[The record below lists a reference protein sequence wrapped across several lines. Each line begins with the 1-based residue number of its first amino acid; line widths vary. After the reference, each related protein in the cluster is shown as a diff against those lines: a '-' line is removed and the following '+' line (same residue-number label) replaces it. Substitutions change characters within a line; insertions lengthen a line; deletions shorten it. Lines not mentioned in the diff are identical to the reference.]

1 MEMYGSR
8 LMELSINIS
17 GQASN
22 QRDKNFRKW
31 KSESF
36 PSQIPRDDDPKK
48 MMDKEYL
55 YKYAAE
61 DKFDELFHELRRVSS
76 AELSSIIYTQVSP
89 SGNSLLHVSARHGSK
104 DVTELL
110 LQHFPL
116 LMTRKNF
123 HKDTALHLAAGAGQL
138 GTITVLINQAKGHGE
153 ASDSSSFLEMK
164 NDRGNTA
171 LHDAVIKGH
180 HEVARFLVSESSKLL
195 CTENN
200 ERKSPLYLAV
210 ENSIDKQKDDKM
222 FTILLD
228 AIPDDVDLLNKL
240 EGKSPVHAAV
250 QGRKRKILEQV
261 ANKKPDL
268 LRRKDEKGG
277 NPLHCA
283 ASMGYVWE
291 TQFLFDKYR
300 DGAIQQNEEGNMPIH
315 VASKKNHVDVVDAYI
330 SDWTDAI
337 EFLNSKR
344 QNILHVAAE
353 SGRHL
358 VVKYILG
365 NKSLEPLIN
374 EQDLDGNT
382 PLHLASKNGRSIA
395 TFTLVRNPIVK
406 ERKRT
411 ANGENLTPY
420 DVAEKQSKI
429 VGAEYSGEPI
439 PNGKDDQVDQKSENY
454 GAKPLTKDKSDHG
467 VGNQVDQDEK
477 SGGKGKLDYY
487 GVMMTLSILHFWAGP
502 KRSKVEY
509 FRLKGRPLPKEEIKG
524 RIDSLLVVAVLIAG
538 VTFAGVLQLP
548 RSADL
553 PEGGPSN
560 ITTTTTTNSTQNQ
573 GISAQN
579 EGILRNVYIYFDMVA
594 LNAAVMAS
602 IILCWAQL
610 YDVKVAAHAVW
621 LASILTGG
629 AIYLMCLAFV
639 FAVAINVGN
648 SFAFFVVTLVVG
660 GALFLVQTVL
670 SAPLIIP
677 PNANQI
683 IERIASPYL
692 YFVFFIFYWAF
703 EWLLSKFSNPSE
715 NKEQLQQTKSS

>member
-1 MEMYGSR
+1 MTSLVATTKLIQEINCHRCTKYLLEASHFHYCNNR
-8 LMELSINIS
+8 ATSKNHFIISVMELSINIC

-22 QRDKNFRKW
+22 QRDENFRKW

-48 MMDKEYL
+48 LMDKEL

-61 DKFDELFHELRRVSS
+61 DKFDELFGERRRVSS

-138 GTITVLINQAKGHGE
+138 RTITVLINKAKGHGE
-153 ASDSSSFLEMK
+153 ASDFSSFLEMK

-171 LHDAVIKGH
+171 LHDAVINGH

-195 CTENN
+195 YTENN

-210 ENSIDKQKDDKM
+210 ENSIDKRCDEKM
-222 FTILLD
+222 LTILMD
-228 AIPDDVDLLNKL
+228 AIPDDVDLLDKL

-250 QGRKRKILEQV
+250 QGGKRTILEQI
-261 ANKKPDL
+261 AKEKPDL
-268 LRRKDEKGG
+268 LRWKDEKGG

-283 ASMGYVWE
+283 ASMGYVRE
-291 TQFLFDKYR
+291 TQFLFEKFR
-300 DGAIQQNEEGNMPIH
+300 DGAIQQNNEGNMPIH
-315 VASKKNHVDVVDAYI
+315 VACKKGYVDVVDAYI
-330 SDWTDAI
+330 SNWTDAT

-353 SGRHL
+353 SGRHR
-358 VVKYILG
+358 VVKYILR
-365 NKSLEPLIN
+365 NQNLEPLIN

-406 ERKRT
+406 KRRGI

-439 PNGKDDQVDQKSENY
+439 PNGKDDQVDHKSENN
-454 GAKPLTKDKSDHG
+454 GEKPLTKDKSDHG
-467 VGNQVDQDEK
+467 V
-477 SGGKGKLDYY
+477 
-487 GVMMTLSILHFWAGP
+487 MMTFSILHFFASP
-502 KRSKVEY
+502 KKSKIEY
-509 FRLKGRPLPKEEIKG
+509 FRIKSRPLPKEEIKG

-538 VTFAGVLQLP
+538 VTFSGVLQLP
-548 RSADL
+548 RS
-553 PEGGPSN
+553 
-560 ITTTTTTNSTQNQ
+560 
-573 GISAQN
+573 
-579 EGILRNVYIYFDMVA
+579 
-594 LNAAVMAS
+594 
-602 IILCWAQL
+602 
-610 YDVKVAAHAVW
+610 
-621 LASILTGG
+621 G

-639 FAVAINVGN
+639 FAVAIDVGN

-692 YFVFFIFYWAF
+692 YFVFFICYCAF
-703 EWLLSKFSNPSE
+703 EWLLFKFSNRSK
-715 NKEQLQQTKSS
+715 NKEELQQTKSC

>member
-1 MEMYGSR
+1 
-8 LMELSINIS
+8 MELSINIS

-48 MMDKEYL
+48 MMDEKL
-55 YKYAAE
+55 FKYAEE
-61 DKFDELFHELRRVSS
+61 DKFDELFRELRRVSS

-89 SGNSLLHVSARHGSK
+89 SGNSLLHASARHGSK

-138 GTITVLINQAKGHGE
+138 ETITVLINQAKGHGE
-153 ASDSSSFLEMK
+153 ASDFSNFLEMK

-171 LHDAVIKGH
+171 LHDAVIKRH
-180 HEVARFLVSESSKLL
+180 HEVAHFLVSESSMLL

-210 ENSIDKQKDDKM
+210 VENSFDDKLSDEKM
-222 FTILLD
+222 FTILMD

-250 QGRKRKILEQV
+250 QGKKRKILEQI

-283 ASMGYVWE
+283 ACMGYVWG

-300 DGAIQQNEEGNMPIH
+300 DGAIQQNDEGNMPIH
-315 VASKKNHVDVVDAYI
+315 VASKKGYVDVVAAYI
-330 SDWTDAI
+330 SKWTDPA

-358 VVKYILG
+358 LVKYILR
-365 NKSLEPLIN
+365 NNNLKELMK

-395 TFTLVRNPIVK
+395 TFTLVRK
-406 ERKRT
+406 SSKFMKRI

-439 PNGKDDQVDQKSENY
+439 PNGKDDQVDHKSENN
-454 GAKPLTKDKSDHG
+454 GEKPPTKDKSDHG
-467 VGNQVDQDEK
+467 VGNHVDQDEK

-648 SFAFFVVTLVVG
+648 SFVFFVVTLVVG

-692 YFVFFIFYWAF
+692 YFVFFICYCAF
-703 EWLLSKFSNPSE
+703 EWLLFKFSKRSK
-715 NKEQLQQTKSS
+715 NKGEPK